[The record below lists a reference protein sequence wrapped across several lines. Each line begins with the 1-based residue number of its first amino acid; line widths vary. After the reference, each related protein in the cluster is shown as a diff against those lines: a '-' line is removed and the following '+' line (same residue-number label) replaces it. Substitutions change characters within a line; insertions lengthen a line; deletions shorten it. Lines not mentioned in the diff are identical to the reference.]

1 MKKVK
6 NILFIMADQLRWDY
20 LSCYGHPTL
29 KTPNIDRLAAKGMR
43 FNAAYVQSP
52 ICGPSRASF
61 YTGRTVFSHGV
72 TGNQTPLPIGEL
84 TIGDYLRPLGMRTA
98 VVGKTHM
105 KPDLDGM
112 ARLGIKPDSEYGK
125 VLAEPGFEP
134 YERDDGLHPS
144 ELLKRKGGV
153 FRYNDWLRSLGY
165 DGENPWETWANS
177 AEDEDG
183 SILSGWQ
190 LRNSN
195 RPARI
200 KKEHSE
206 TAYMTDRAIKF
217 IAETGDSP
225 WMLHLSYIKPHWP
238 YIAPAPYHKL
248 YGPDKFIPPHRS
260 DTERIKPN
268 PVYEAFMNMSV
279 SKTFSRDEVRE
290 TVLSGYMG
298 LIKQLDDHMG
308 RLLDFLEKS
317 GRMDDTLIVFTS
329 DHGDYMG
336 DHWLG
341 EKELFHEESI
351 RIPLII
357 YDPSAKADCTRG
369 TNVEHLVESIDLLP
383 TFIQTAAGE
392 VSAPGLDGSSLLPI
406 LYGQKLDGW
415 RDSVFSEIDYSF
427 YQAREALDIGISDA
441 CAYMIRTCDWKY
453 VYFKGYPPQ
462 LFDLKNDPDEFID
475 LGQSDAHTSI
485 RAEMKDKLFERLSSR
500 KKCTTMTEEDIL
512 KVRDVNKENGILIGE
527 W

>member
-1 MKKVK
+1 
-6 NILFIMADQLRWDY
+6 
-20 LSCYGHPTL
+20 
-29 KTPNIDRLAAKGMR
+29 
-43 FNAAYVQSP
+43 
-52 ICGPSRASF
+52 
-61 YTGRTVFSHGV
+61 
-72 TGNQTPLPIGEL
+72 
-84 TIGDYLRPLGMRTA
+84 
-98 VVGKTHM
+98 
-105 KPDLDGM
+105 
-112 ARLGIKPDSEYGK
+112 
-125 VLAEPGFEP
+125 
-134 YERDDGLHPS
+134 
-144 ELLKRKGGV
+144 
-153 FRYNDWLRSLGY
+153 
-165 DGENPWETWANS
+165 
-177 AEDEDG
+177 
-183 SILSGWQ
+183 
-190 LRNSN
+190 
-195 RPARI
+195 
-200 KKEHSE
+200 
-206 TAYMTDRAIKF
+206 
-217 IAETGDSP
+217 
-225 WMLHLSYIKPHWP
+225 
-238 YIAPAPYHKL
+238 
-248 YGPDKFIPPHRS
+248 
-260 DTERIKPN
+260 
-268 PVYEAFMNMSV
+268 
-279 SKTFSRDEVRE
+279 
-290 TVLSGYMG
+290 
-298 LIKQLDDHMG
+298 
-308 RLLDFLEKS
+308 
-317 GRMDDTLIVFTS
+317 MDDTLIVFTS

-392 VSAPGLDGSSLLPI
+392 VSAPGLEGSSLLPI

>member
-1 MKKVK
+1 
-6 NILFIMADQLRWDY
+6 MADQLRWDY

-29 KTPNIDRLAAKGMR
+29 KTPNIDRLAAQGMR

-112 ARLGIKPDSEYGK
+112 SRLGVKPDSELGK
-125 VLAEPGFEP
+125 AIAEPGFEP

-144 ELLKRKGGV
+144 ELLKRKGREP
-153 FRYNDWLRSLGY
+153 RYNDWLRNHGY
-165 DGENPWETWANS
+165 EGENPWETWANS

-183 SILSGWQ
+183 NLLSGWL
-190 LRNSN
+190 LRHSN

-200 KKEHSE
+200 REEHSE
-206 TAYMTDRAIKF
+206 TAYMTGRAMEF
-217 IAETGDSP
+217 IEEAGDSP
-225 WMLHLSYIKPHWP
+225 WTLHLSYIKPHWP
-238 YIAPAPYHKL
+238 YIAPAPYHEL
-248 YGPDKFIPPHRS
+248 YGPEQFIPPHRS
-260 DTERIKPN
+260 DTERTNPN
-268 PVYEAFMNMSV
+268 PVYQAFMNMDV

-290 TVLSGYMG
+290 TVLCGYMG

-336 DHWLG
+336 DHWLC

-357 YDPSAKADCTRG
+357 YDPAPEADPTRG
-369 TNVEHLVESIDLLP
+369 TISDHLVESIDLLP
-383 TFIQTAAGE
+383 TFIDAVTAK
-392 VSAPGLDGSSLLPI
+392 VDAPALEGSSLLPI
-406 LYGQKLDGW
+406 LYGQEPDGW
-415 RDSVFSEIDYSF
+415 RDCVFSEIDYSF
-427 YQAREALDIGISDA
+427 HQAREALNIGVADA
-441 CAYMIRTCDWKY
+441 CGYMIRTDNWKY

-462 LFDLKNDPDEFID
+462 LFDLENDPDEFND
-475 LGQSDAHTSI
+475 LGESDAHAPV
-485 RAEMKDKLFERLSSR
+485 RAEMKNRLFERLGSR
-500 KKCTTMTEEDIL
+500 KKCTTMTEASIL
-512 KVRDVNKENGILIGE
+512 GVGDANQENGILIGE